1 MELLRFTTAGS
12 VDDGKSTLIGRLLH
26 DTHGVY
32 EDQLASVR
40 KASSNGLD
48 LAFITDGLRAERE
61 QGITIDVAYRYFST
75 PRRRFIIADTPGHE
89 QYTRNM
95 VTGASTAEL
104 AVILLDVRK
113 GVLPQTRRHAY
124 LAWLLG
130 IRCIVFAVNKM
141 DSVNYAES
149 MFDKVCRQISEFTT
163 RLPGCQLHSI
173 PVSALLGDNV
183 VSRSECMPWFSGA
196 SLLEYLETVPL
207 DGLAPAKEL
216 RFPVQYV
223 IRADSGLRIYAGQIA
238 AGSVGVGDRVTVL
251 PSGNVATVRAIGTCN
266 GNPARAH
273 APASVTLCL
282 EDHFDVGRGD
292 MLASTAFPP
301 TAVRQIQ
308 ATLVWM
314 SDTPMAFQQPYL
326 VKHTTQ
332 RVCAEVSRLI
342 SKLDIRTLEHKEGA
356 EELCLNEIGT
366 VELDT
371 HRPLFCD
378 TYEENRTTGSFILI
392 DPISNQTLA
401 AGMIT
406 GWAEAQ
412 RRQPMN
418 RGEVH
423 RGLTVWFTGL
433 SSAGKTTLSHA
444 VYERLWAA
452 GKKVELLDG
461 DAVRQHLC
469 KDLGFSKQD
478 RDENIRRIGFVA
490 DLLTKNGLIVLVS
503 AISPYRKVREEQ
515 RARIGDFVEVYV
527 NAPLEVCEQR
537 DVKGLYRKAR
547 GGELKGFTGIDD
559 PYEPPLNP
567 EVECLTDRESLAES
581 VDKVLRLLEQRIETV
596 E

>member
-1 MELLRFTTAGS
+1 MDLLRFTTAGS

-26 DTHGVY
+26 DTHGVF

-40 KASSNGLD
+40 KASPNGLD

-130 IRCIVFAVNKM
+130 IRRIVFAINKM

-149 MFDKVCRQISEFTT
+149 AFDEVTRQIGEFTP
-163 RLPGCQLHSI
+163 RIPGSQLHSI
-173 PVSALLGDNV
+173 PVSALQGDNV
-183 VSRSECMPWFSGA
+183 VSRSEHMPWFSGEN
-196 SLLEYLETVPL
+196 LLEYLETVPL
-207 DGLAPAKEL
+207 VELVSAQKL

-223 IRADSGLRIYAGQIA
+223 IRADSGFRGYAGQVA
-238 AGSVGVGDRVTVL
+238 AGSIGVGDRVTVL
-251 PSGNVATVRAIGTCN
+251 PSGHVAAIRAITTCN
-266 GNPARAH
+266 GNPTRAH
-273 APASVTLCL
+273 APASVTLSL
-282 EDHFDVGRGD
+282 DDHFDVGRGD
-292 MLASTAFPP
+292 MLASETDPP
-301 TAVRQIQ
+301 MAAQKIQ

-314 SDTPMAFQQPYL
+314 SESPMALQRPYL

-332 RVCAEVSRLI
+332 RVCVEVSRLV
-342 SKLDIRTLEHKEGA
+342 SKLDISTLEFKAGG
-356 EELCLNEIGT
+356 EELRLNEIGM
-366 VELDT
+366 VEIDT

-378 TYEENRTTGSFILI
+378 TYAQNRTTGSFILI

-401 AGMIT
+401 GGMIT
-406 GWAEAQ
+406 GWTEEQ
-412 RRQPMN
+412 PRQPTS
-418 RGEVH
+418 RGVAH
-423 RGLTVWFTGL
+423 RGLTIWFTGL
-433 SSAGKTTLSHA
+433 SSAGKTTLSQA

-452 GKKVELLDG
+452 GRKVEFLDG
-461 DAVRQHLC
+461 DVVRQHLC

-490 DLLTKNGLIVLVS
+490 DLLTKNGVIVLVS
-503 AISPYRKVREEQ
+503 AISPYRTVRDEQ

-559 PYEPPLNP
+559 PYEPPLHP

-581 VDKVLRLLEQRIETV
+581 ADKVLRLLEQRLEDAK
-596 E
+596 